1 MLDHIS
7 RSELAC
13 PTTGKVYIATN
24 FSEAPE
30 RLRVELDASLY
41 LTSALRS
48 PALIQGRPVVLA
60 ESGSIL
66 WLRQSPG
73 QAAVVRWDC
82 KPLGEIVTARLAQKT
97 VPHAGGR
104 IYGAKGGL

>member
-1 MLDHIS
+1 MLDHFS

-13 PTTGKVYIATN
+13 PTTGKVYLATN

-41 LTSALRS
+41 RTSALWS

-60 ESGSIL
+60 EAEADTLAAAAASSGC
-66 WLRQSPG
+66 G
-73 QAAVVRWDC
+73 
-82 KPLGEIVTARLAQKT
+82 GEM
-97 VPHAGGR
+97 
-104 IYGAKGGL
+104 GL

>member
-13 PTTGKVYIATN
+13 PTTGKVYLATN

-48 PALIQGRPVVLA
+48 PALIQGRSGVLA
-60 ESGSIL
+60 EAGPIL
-66 WLRQSPG
+66 WRQQLPG
-73 QAAVVRWDC
+73 QAAVVGLDC
-82 KPLGEIVTARLAQKT
+82 
-97 VPHAGGR
+97 
-104 IYGAKGGL
+104 